1 MGVAYDRWG
10 GGNVRRNQDLPVPPL
25 LGEESEFEGKLF
37 FTGAA
42 RLDGRMRGE
51 IRSDGVLIVGESGVL
66 HSEIRVRK
74 VIVCG
79 QVRGTIVASEK
90 IEIRAPG
97 KVFGNLQCPVVSVE
111 DGVIFEGTCRMPKR
125 LGENPKKLRIP

>member
-1 MGVAYDRWG
+1 VTS
-10 GGNVRRNQDLPVPPL
+10 L
-25 LGEESEFEGKLF
+25 LGEEWEFEGKLF
-37 FTGAA
+37 FIGSA

-51 IRSDGVLIVGESGVL
+51 IRSEGVLIVGESGVL
-66 HSEIRVRK
+66 HSEIHVRK
-74 VIVCG
+74 IIVCG

-97 KVFGNLQCPVVSVE
+97 KVFGNLQCPVVSME

-125 LGENPKKLRIP
+125 LDEAPKNLRIP